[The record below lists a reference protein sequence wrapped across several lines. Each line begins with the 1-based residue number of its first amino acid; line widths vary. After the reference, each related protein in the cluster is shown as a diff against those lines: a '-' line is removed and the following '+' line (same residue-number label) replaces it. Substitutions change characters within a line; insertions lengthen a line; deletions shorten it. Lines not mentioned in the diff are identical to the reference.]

1 MMNIENLLN
10 STESLLPSINSFDLK
25 VLELQREIE
34 SLKKQRKQK
43 MEFEGEVIKNQMVE
57 FRERWLADINEHSG
71 MHVLELMTGHDF
83 WYRDTASGFFY
94 MHKRDGHIEFQFMME
109 KYTFKHHPNDEFEDL
124 DIHDFAIYYSNIDR
138 DEFQRLGILWAEL
151 ESLIPRLVFW
161 NRESQTLFMDINVKI
176 LTVNLELKMMD
187 EEMKQLKEKIRV
199 IRAESLCAGYTVDLS
214 PRRFYYT
221 RNDFEYISSIR
232 IVERSK
238 TGKTC
243 TVEVQ
248 CVEKSWYYNRYV
260 LGEKTYQK
268 VLKLRMKRVVNGLF
282 EE

>member
-1 MMNIENLLN
+1 MMNIENLLQT
-10 STESLLPSINSFDLK
+10 TENLLPSMNSFDLK
-25 VLELQREIE
+25 ILELQGEIE

-43 MEFEGEVIKNQMVE
+43 MEFEGDVIKNQMVE

-71 MHVLELMTGHDF
+71 MHVHELMTGYNF
-83 WYRDTASGFFY
+83 WYRDSASGFFN
-94 MHKRDGHIEFQFMME
+94 MDKRDGHIEFQFMME

-124 DIHDFAIYYSNIDR
+124 DIHDFGIYYSKIDR

-161 NRESQTLFMDINVKI
+161 NRESQTLHMDINVRI

-187 EEMKQLKEKIRV
+187 EEIQQLKEKIRLA
-199 IRAESLCAGYTVDLS
+199 RAESLCAGYAVDLS
-214 PRRFYYT
+214 HRRFYYT
-221 RNDFEYISSIR
+221 RGDFEYINSIR

-243 TVEVQ
+243 KVEVQ
-248 CVEKSWYYNRYV
+248 CVEKNWYYNRYV
-260 LGEKTYQK
+260 QGEKTYQK
-268 VLKLRMKRVVNGLF
+268 VFKLRMRRVVKGLF

>member
-1 MMNIENLLN
+1 
-10 STESLLPSINSFDLK
+10 
-25 VLELQREIE
+25 
-34 SLKKQRKQK
+34 
-43 MEFEGEVIKNQMVE
+43 
-57 FRERWLADINEHSG
+57 
-71 MHVLELMTGHDF
+71 
-83 WYRDTASGFFY
+83 
-94 MHKRDGHIEFQFMME
+94 
-109 KYTFKHHPNDEFEDL
+109 
-124 DIHDFAIYYSNIDR
+124 
-138 DEFQRLGILWAEL
+138 
-151 ESLIPRLVFW
+151 
-161 NRESQTLFMDINVKI
+161 
-176 LTVNLELKMMD
+176 MMD

-199 IRAESLCAGYTVDLS
+199 IRAESLCARYTVDLS

-243 TVEVQ
+243 TVEVK

-260 LGEKTYQK
+260 QGEKTYQK